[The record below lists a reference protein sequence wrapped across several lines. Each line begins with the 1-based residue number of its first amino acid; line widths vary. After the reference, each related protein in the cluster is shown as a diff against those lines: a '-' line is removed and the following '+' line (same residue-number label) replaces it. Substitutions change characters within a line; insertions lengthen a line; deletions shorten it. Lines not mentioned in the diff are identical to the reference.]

1 MSVLTLDKKA
11 IFDMICIVNID
22 LNWMRSVTLITTNP
36 ILTVLIKTRKL
47 ICSSENNEVA
57 VRLFPLY
64 TASNASQP
72 IRLTIF
78 LYLLLESKSWG
89 VTRMG
94 KLMVLSTVS
103 ICNHSSSVMSSLS
116 INQWWQCCMVDPPFG
131 WHVMLWSSNKLLQSM
146 YENLWIDFCPQCRLE
161 PFLPTLETA

>member
-116 INQWWQCCMVDPPFG
+116 INDGNVVWLTLPFG
-131 WHVMLWSSNKLLQSM
+131 WHVILWSSNKLLWSVM
-146 YENLWIDFCPQCRLE
+146 KWLLSTVSSSSYSLWL
-161 PFLPTLETA
+161 L